1 MEPTRAAV
9 LGATLLTLGFL
20 GCRSPIPRNTLP
32 IDALEAGMTP
42 ESVRALVGEAE
53 GENPTAWVYQDE
65 VTKPSLL
72 LLSVPLA
79 PALILAIPVIAIVD
93 AVEGTETP
101 PLWVEKRTT
110 TLYFEDQR
118 LARWDSETE
127 PYPAWQ
133 GDGSA
138 PTWQPIFTGP
148 TFDWPNPQRPRR
160 GRRRG
165 GC

>member
-9 LGATLLTLGFL
+9 LGATLLTIGSL
-20 GCRSPIPRNTLP
+20 GCRSPLPRNMLP

-42 ESVRALVGEAE
+42 EAVRALVGEAE
-53 GENPTAWVYQDE
+53 GEDPSAWVYQDE
-65 VTKPSLL
+65 VAKPSLF

-79 PALILAIPVIAIVD
+79 PALILAIPIIAIVD
-93 AVEGTETP
+93 VVEGTETP

-110 TLYFEDQR
+110 TLHFEDER
-118 LARWDSETE
+118 LARWNSNTE

-133 GDGSA
+133 GDGSP
-138 PTWQPIFTGP
+138 PTWQPIFPGP
-148 TFDWPNPQRPRR
+148 TFGWPDWERQRRN
-160 GRRRG
+160 RRRG